1 MLKSGLF
8 GLFGALLLVLAP
20 LRAAEVPPAP
30 QVVPS
35 LSGRSLTGRKA
46 GTDAL
51 RGKVHL
57 LVVGFDRGQGKDMR
71 EWAAEFRKAFSD
83 ESRADY
89 FEIAA
94 LPSQY
99 RLFRVF
105 IEKGMVKGTP
115 EAARSRIVTIFGADT
130 VCKKLGITDRK
141 QVHAF
146 LLDREG
152 RIVARGAGEYSADR
166 FSPLKEAAEKLLA
179 PGASS

>member
-1 MLKSGLF
+1 M
-8 GLFGALLLVLAP
+8 
-20 LRAAEVPPAP
+20 
-30 QVVPS
+30 
-35 LSGRSLTGRKA
+35 
-46 GTDAL
+46 

-71 EWAAEFRKAFSD
+71 EWAAEFHKAFPD

-99 RLFRVF
+99 KLFRPF

-115 EAARSRIVTIFGADT
+115 EAARSRIVMIFGADT
-130 VCKKLGITDRK
+130 VCKKLGISDRK

-146 LLDREG
+146 VLDRDG
-152 RIVARGAGEYSADR
+152 KIVARGAGAFTAER
-166 FSPLKEAAEKLLA
+166 FVPLRQATERLLPRGEK
-179 PGASS
+179 